1 MTLSLITTGTGELVR
16 PVAPLSDANNQVFPV
31 LALDHA
37 GQHMLAYG
45 GNPGP
50 GHADVEEIDLSSGQ
64 THTLTITNPVIEGAI
79 TTFAW

>member
-1 MTLSLITTGTGELVR
+1 
-16 PVAPLSDANNQVFPV
+16 
-31 LALDHA
+31 
-37 GQHMLAYG
+37 MLAYG

-64 THTLTITNPVIEGAI
+64 THTLTITNPVIDGAI

>member
-1 MTLSLITTGTGELVR
+1 MRFTSGRLTTSTGAPVRQVTQLSAGSR
-16 PVAPLSDANNQVFPV
+16 
-31 LALDHA
+31 LALDNS

-50 GHADVEEIDLSSGQ
+50 GHADAEQIDLSSGKTSTQ
-64 THTLTITNPVIEGAI
+64 TITDPVIDGGL